1 MPVQSREQRLTEVF
15 IKLADT
21 LGEHFELA
29 AFLGMLAD
37 ATIELIEVDAVRL
50 ELTDDNPVLRVV
62 ATPDSP
68 ALVEDR
74 PSDRT
79 LYATTEVLPLCLR
92 GKAIG
97 SMSLSRLTPKTFSE
111 QDLMLGQALSD
122 MATIGLLH
130 EREHRGRQELC
141 GQLQQALD
149 SRILIEQAKGMLAE
163 RAGMSLQD
171 AFAAMRSYA
180 RGKGCGLKAVANG
193 VVDGTLRTTA
203 LLSP

>member
-1 MPVQSREQRLTEVF
+1 MQSREQRLTQVF

-21 LGEHFELA
+21 LGDDFELA
-29 AFLGMLAD
+29 AFLGMLAE
-37 ATIELIEVDAVRL
+37 ATVELLEVDAVGL
-50 ELTDDNPVLRVV
+50 DLTSDDHLLRVV
-62 ATPDSP
+62 ATADSP
-68 ALVEDR
+68 ARLVETEL
-74 PSDRT
+74 PS
-79 LYATTEVLPLCLR
+79 YATTEPIPLCLR

-97 SMSLSRLTPKTFSE
+97 SMNLYRLARVSFSE
-111 QDLMLGQALSD
+111 QELTLGQALSD

-163 RAGMSLQD
+163 RTGLSLPE

-180 RGKGCGLKAVANG
+180 RGKGCGLKAVARG
-193 VVDGTLRTTA
+193 VLDGTLRTA
-203 LLSP
+203 SLLAP

>member
-1 MPVQSREQRLTEVF
+1 VQSREQRLTEVF

-21 LGEHFELA
+21 LGEDFELA
-29 AFLGMLAD
+29 AFLGMLAE
-37 ATIELIEVDAVRL
+37 ATVELLEVDAVGL
-50 ELTDDNPVLRVV
+50 DLTSDGHVLRVV
-62 ATPDSP
+62 ATADSP
-68 ALVEDR
+68 AELVEQDHQV
-74 PSDRT
+74 
-79 LYATTEVLPLCLR
+79 YATTEMLPLCLR

-97 SMSLSRLTPKTFSE
+97 SMNLFRTSPVAFSE
-111 QDLMLGQALSD
+111 QELTLGQALSD

-163 RAGMSLQD
+163 RTGLSLPD

-180 RGKGCGLKAVANG
+180 RGKGCGLKAVARG
-193 VVDGTLRTTA
+193 VLDGTLRTTS
-203 LLSP
+203 LMTP